1 MNVPFKVSCMSVAV
15 ASVFMANVVI
25 AADEKAGVIRTESG
39 VDFTPGL
46 NSGLKYDDNIT
57 SASESADKIDSW
69 ALTVTP
75 AVQAQM
81 QDGNNVYTLEAGLEY
96 GDYFSSS
103 DDNYL
108 DALLKAKSELEFNQ
122 SNRMQLEAFYVSGHE
137 DRGSGVFEGTSGA
150 LQDEG
155 NTFDILSVGG
165 FYEYGAMTTPARV
178 KLSAKY
184 YAKEYTNFETVT
196 QYRNYADTTLGGTFY
211 YDTQAATSLLV
222 ELITV
227 GTAYD
232 EVDPTGKRDSTTNTA
247 RVGAE
252 WQATASTEGSVKVG
266 YQAKDFDNAD
276 REDFSGLSWDAKVT
290 WKPLTYSSFDFTT
303 GRASKDPNG
312 AGDFIRATSYGV
324 KWNHEWSELF
334 ATFIGFNQVTDSY
347 TGIDREDKTKAYQ
360 LGINYNVTRWLTLKS
375 GVNINQVDST
385 DNQFVFDRNVYFIN
399 AAMTL

>member
-15 ASVFMANVVI
+15 ASLFMANVALAV
-25 AADEKAGVIRTESG
+25 DEKAGVIRTESG
-39 VDFTPGL
+39 IDFTPGL
-46 NSGLKYDDNIT
+46 TSGLKYDDNIT

-150 LQDEG
+150 LQDEA
-155 NTFDILSVGG
+155 NTFDIFNIGG

-178 KLSAKY
+178 RLSAKY

-312 AGDFIRATSYGV
+312 AGDFIKATSYGV

-334 ATFIGFNQVTDSY
+334 STFIGLNQVTDTY
-347 TGIDREDKTKAYQ
+347 TGIDREDKTKAFQ

-375 GVNINQVDST
+375 GININQVDST
-385 DNQFVFDRNVYFIN
+385 DNQFTFDRNVYFIN
-399 AAMTL
+399 AEMTL